1 MHKIAHDLVGEAE
14 PAGALVEGF
23 EVPDVARHARDVVVL
38 EILTD
43 AGQRVLHCNTCLLQY
58 LGFADTR

>member
-1 MHKIAHDLVGEAE
+1 MGEAE

-23 EVPDVARHARDVVVL
+23 EVPDVARHAYDVVVL

-43 AGQRVLHCNTCLLQY
+43 AGQGVLYRDTCLLQH
-58 LGFADTR
+58 LGFANT